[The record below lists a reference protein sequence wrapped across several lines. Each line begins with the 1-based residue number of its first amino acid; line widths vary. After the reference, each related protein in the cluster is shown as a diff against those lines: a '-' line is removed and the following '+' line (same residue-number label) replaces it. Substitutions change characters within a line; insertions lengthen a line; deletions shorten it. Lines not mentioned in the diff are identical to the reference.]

1 MKKIEMQ
8 EKLDIT
14 DLLTV
19 ATRIKRMSK
28 GRYPAFMG
36 SAAFKSEFTTLLD
49 LIDKLK
55 EQNALNN

>member
-19 ATRIKRMSK
+19 AERIKRMSS

-36 SAAFKSEFTTLLD
+36 SPAFKIEFTTLLD

-55 EQNALNN
+55 AQNE